1 MKLPEVVSK
10 VVLLELFR
18 EDVLLLDFETE
29 ELEEELELEDDIV
42 EELEYFSEVSDV
54 ELELLLSVD
63 VKFTSTSTNSLVVAF
78 HWKTSACLPLESVSI
93 KSPTAIVLLGAE
105 ASVTVLATPTL
116 INPDAP
122 EPPVPELLKIN
133 RSP

>member
-1 MKLPEVVSK
+1 MEESNSVL
-10 VVLLELFR
+10 VLLELFR

-105 ASVTVLATPTL
+105 SSVTVLATPTL